1 MFFFGR
7 RFFVVIGLVCASM
20 IPSLEAF
27 AFDCAKAS
35 TRVEKLICA
44 DKKLVELDRELNKL
58 YREASKREPQGIKD
72 EQRQWLKSRNS
83 CPDVACVSAAYE
95 DRVDELKS
103 FIRAWDKDVAAAAR
117 IEKEERSSTQQ
128 FTPDSKQKD
137 ILALMHRGA
146 LCAGFYS
153 RYLPGSSR
161 ASCDQEGMDSTL
173 KCWAWFSRQRYIGWQ
188 EYDKML
194 SQGWPEPFIN
204 HIKTL
209 KGEFASAHA
218 TGVRNSESGD
228 NKTAHTCR
236 AYIDSFTR

>member
-1 MFFFGR
+1 VLLFR
-7 RFFVVIGLVCASM
+7 RRVIPTLGLLCVLM
-20 IPSLEAF
+20 IPSLKAF

-35 TRVEKLICA
+35 TRVEKLICSEE
-44 DKKLVELDRELNKL
+44 KLVQLDRELNRL
-58 YREASKREPQGIKD
+58 YKEASKREPQGIRD

-83 CPDVACVSAAYE
+83 CVDAACVLAAYE
-95 DRVDELKS
+95 DRVDELNS
-103 FIRAWDKDVAAAAR
+103 FIRAWDKDVAAATR
-117 IEKEERSSTQQ
+117 IEKEERSAVQR

-137 ILALMHRGA
+137 ILSLMHRGA

-173 KCWAWFSRQRYIGWQ
+173 KCWAWFSRQRYLGWQ

-209 KGEFASAHA
+209 KGEFSSAHA

-228 NKTAHTCR
+228 NKTAHICR

>member
-1 MFFFGR
+1 MKCFFCGS
-7 RFFVVIGLVCASM
+7 RFFVSIGLFCASM

-58 YREASKREPQGIKD
+58 YREASKREPQGIKV

-103 FIRAWDKDVAAAAR
+103 FIRAWDKDIAAAAR

-153 RYLPGSSR
+153 RYLPGESPRVLRRLQPLRRWSYEQTNKVFPGAAR
-161 ASCDQEGMDSTL
+161 ACDSHGL
-173 KCWAWFSRQRYIGWQ
+173 
-188 EYDKML
+188 
-194 SQGWPEPFIN
+194 
-204 HIKTL
+204 
-209 KGEFASAHA
+209 
-218 TGVRNSESGD
+218 
-228 NKTAHTCR
+228 R
-236 AYIDSFTR
+236 AA